1 FSGVTEANFR
11 AVSDQARCKPWLL
24 GKLGSSFPPITSKE
38 FSTMTAKHAALLTVL
53 MISAIVFMAVGI
65 FTVDAGNSMTSTDGY
80 GISSAR

>member
-1 FSGVTEANFR
+1 
-11 AVSDQARCKPWLL
+11 
-24 GKLGSSFPPITSKE
+24 
-38 FSTMTAKHAALLTVL
+38 MTTKHAALLTVL